1 MVSGQALS
9 PEIHK
14 IVIRLSRSAIFTRDE
29 IAAYTG
35 VSISS
40 VHNILNYFDKYQ
52 TIKTSEDKEKK
63 KRKKRAGDLRDVDI
77 QYLTKPRTLCL
88 NVEPEAP
95 APATAP
101 APVPALPPSSVVPY
115 MVNPGLYMIPGTTQF
130 ASNYHYPPQLLP
142 LYQFPNAQDVPQPLP
157 HAYNNAAH
165 AAHGHSSRQP
175 LSTTVTFPD
184 IGPWL
189 INLDQQACRS
199 NPNFTFSSLGESLER
214 NGFYRISDLASNFV
228 SAEKLME
235 LLGTN
240 YGTVVKLLQY
250 AKEDTKACQLGWL

>member
-77 QYLTKPRTLCL
+77 QVCCHVDHFILALIAVLVSY
-88 NVEPEAP
+88 EAED
-95 APATAP
+95 
-101 APVPALPPSSVVPY
+101 ALP
-115 MVNPGLYMIPGTTQF
+115 QRR
-130 ASNYHYPPQLLP
+130 A
-142 LYQFPNAQDVPQPLP
+142 
-157 HAYNNAAH
+157 
-165 AAHGHSSRQP
+165 
-175 LSTTVTFPD
+175 
-184 IGPWL
+184 
-189 INLDQQACRS
+189 
-199 NPNFTFSSLGESLER
+199 
-214 NGFYRISDLASNFV
+214 
-228 SAEKLME
+228 
-235 LLGTN
+235 
-240 YGTVVKLLQY
+240 
-250 AKEDTKACQLGWL
+250 